1 MALREDEDVA
11 QAMGINTVL
20 TKLLAFGTGAFF
32 SGLAGTMF
40 VAKLGSSYPTSFNF
54 FVSINVLALIIVGG
68 IGSIPGVFVGALVL
82 LGAPDVL
89 REFTDYRFLF
99 YGAVLVAMM
108 LFRPEGLWPEA
119 RRKLELHEETP
130 PAEPDAVEETVLRST
145 TV

>member
-1 MALREDEDVA
+1 
-11 QAMGINTVL
+11 MGINTVL

-82 LGAPDVL
+82 LGAPDIL
-89 REFTDYRFLF
+89 REFSDYRFMF
-99 YGAVLVAMM
+99 YGAVLVGMM

-119 RRKLELHEETP
+119 RRRLELHEETP

-145 TV
+145 VV